1 MSSNNITLRLAQ
13 RSDIPALAR
22 LANASNEQSV
32 LHRRIA
38 PRQHEHAT
46 DYYLWRLN
54 IVRQRFATPDLRTIV
69 AEDFSTGKI
78 LGQASWAVEGSDTA
92 LYKRWTGESTWL
104 DWLEGNL
111 IWAEKLWCK
120 YVTDK
125 SVDYK
130 FLDGFMAA
138 FLGTARAVRPAC
150 LHCHLIVI
158 DPDTQGKGLGR
169 MLIDWGK
176 ELAVKE
182 DLPIFLEATLEAVG
196 FYEKSGFARLSH
208 DVAINADGQEHILI
222 PAFVWEGE
230 QRRGR
235 WLEPDHGD
243 GVPKPEGRWKWREN
257 VLPN

>member
-1 MSSNNITLRLAQ
+1 MSSNNITLRPAQ
-13 RSDIPALAR
+13 RPDIPALAR
-22 LANASNEQSV
+22 LANASNARSA
-32 LHRRIA
+32 LHKRIA
-38 PRQHEHAT
+38 PRQHEHAS

-69 AEDFSTGKI
+69 AEDPSTGEI
-78 LGQASWAVEGSDTA
+78 LGQASWAVEGSNTA
-92 LYKRWTGESTWL
+92 LYKRWTSESTWL
-104 DWLEGNL
+104 DVLEGKL
-111 IWAEKLWCK
+111 IWVEKMWAR

-125 SVDYK
+125 SVDYA

-158 DPDTQGKGLGR
+158 DPATQGKGLGR

-182 DLPIFLEATLEAVG
+182 GLPLFLEATLEAVG
-196 FYEKSGFARLSH
+196 FYERGGFKRLGR
-208 DVAINADGQEHILI
+208 DVAIEADGQETIDI

-230 QRRGR
+230 GREGR
-235 WLEPDHGD
+235 WLEPDNGD
-243 GVPKPEGRWKWREN
+243 GVPEGRWKWRED
-257 VLPN
+257 VLS

>member
-1 MSSNNITLRLAQ
+1 MYSNNNITLRAAQ

-22 LANASNEQSV
+22 LANAGNAKSV
-32 LHRRIA
+32 LHKRIA

-54 IVRQRFATPDLRTIV
+54 IIRQRFATPELRTMV
-69 AEDFSTGKI
+69 AEDFSTGEI
-78 LGQASWAVEGSDTA
+78 LGQASWAVEGSETA

-104 DWLEGNL
+104 TWLEGNL
-111 IWAEKLWCK
+111 IWTEKLWSR

-158 DPDTQGKGLGR
+158 DPDTQGRGLGR
-169 MLIDWGK
+169 KLIDWGK

-182 DLPIFLEATLEAVG
+182 DLPLFLEATLEAIG
-196 FYEKSGFARLSH
+196 FYENGGFSRLSR
-208 DVAINADGQEHILI
+208 DVAIEADGQEPILI

-230 QRRGR
+230 GRKGR
-235 WLEPDHGD
+235 WLVPDEDD
-243 GVPKPEGRWKWREN
+243 GVPEGRWKWRED
-257 VLPN
+257 VLP

>member
-1 MSSNNITLRLAQ
+1 MSGNNITLRPAQ

-22 LANASNEQSV
+22 LANASNEHSA

-54 IVRQRFATPDLRTIV
+54 IVRQRFATPDLRTMV
-69 AEDFSTGKI
+69 AEDSSNGRV

-104 DWLEGNL
+104 DWLEDNL
-111 IWAEKLWCK
+111 IWAEKMWCR

-138 FLGTARAVRPAC
+138 FQGTARVVRPAC
-150 LHCHLIVI
+150 LHLHLIVV
-158 DPDTQGKGLGR
+158 DPGTQGRGLGR
-169 MLIDWGK
+169 MLVDWGK
-176 ELAVKE
+176 ELAE
-182 DLPIFLEATLEAVG
+182 REGLPLFLEANIEAVG
-196 FYEKSGFARLSH
+196 FYEKEGFSRLGQ
-208 DVAINADGQEHILI
+208 DMVITADGQEPIPI

-230 QRRGR
+230 QRKGR
-235 WLEPDHGD
+235 WLETDAGD
-243 GVPKPEGRWKWREN
+243 DVPEGRWKWRDD
-257 VLPN
+257 VLPK